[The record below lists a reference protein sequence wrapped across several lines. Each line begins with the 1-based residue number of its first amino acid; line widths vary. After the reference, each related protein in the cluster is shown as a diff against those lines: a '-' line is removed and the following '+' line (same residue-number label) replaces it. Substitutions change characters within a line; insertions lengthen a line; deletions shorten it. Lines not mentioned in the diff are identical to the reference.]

1 MPVMNNATILYCKV
15 QQPTLCFESVDRKE
29 YTVDVC
35 VTKEQAKAWSKK
47 YPKQKHKEFDNADF
61 TKIFKIAPPHPEQDE
76 QFVIKFKKKADYIK
90 DGVLTQ
96 IPDTYKPRVFVK
108 GSDGKLEDITATK
121 LVSNGSTGVIQFDET
136 TNKFGTFAQLKA
148 IRVDNL
154 IEYKSAGADYDE
166 LGEVGELQDLS
177 SLETKAAKA
186 KAEPESKGSDDF
198 DDDIPF

>member
-1 MPVMNNATILYCKV
+1 MPVMNNATIMYCKV
-15 QQPTLCFESVDRKE
+15 QQPTLAFESKDRYE
-29 YTVDVC
+29 FTVDVC

-96 IPDTYKPRVFVK
+96 IPDVYKPRVFTK
-108 GSDGKLEDITATK
+108 GEDGKLEDITATK
-121 LVSNGSTGVIQFDET
+121 LVSNGSTGAIQFDET

-177 SLETKAAKA
+177 TVETKAAKV
-186 KAEPESKGSDDF
+186 EPESKGSDAF

>member
-15 QQPTLCFESVDRKE
+15 QQPTLAFESKDRYE
-29 YTVDVC
+29 FTVDVC

-61 TKIFKIAPPHPEQDE
+61 TKIFKINPPFPDQDE

-108 GSDGKLEDITATK
+108 GEDGKLEDITATK
-121 LVSNGSTGVIQFDET
+121 LVSNGSKGVIQFDET

-148 IRVDNL
+148 IRVDHL

-166 LGEVGELQDLS
+166 LGEVGKLQDLS
-177 SLETKAAKA
+177 TLETKADKA
-186 KAEPESKGSDDF
+186 VEPESDGDDF
-198 DDDIPF
+198 DSDIPF

>member
-61 TKIFKIAPPHPEQDE
+61 TKIFKIDPPHPEQDE

-96 IPDTYKPRVFVK
+96 IPDVYKPRVFVK

-121 LVSNGSTGVIQFDET
+121 LVSNGSKGVVQFDET

-148 IRVDNL
+148 IRVDHL

-166 LGEVGELQDLS
+166 LGEVGVLQDLS
-177 SLETKAAKA
+177 SLEVKADKVV
-186 KAEPESKGSDDF
+186 EPEIDGDDF
-198 DDDIPF
+198 GDDVPF

>member
-108 GSDGKLEDITATK
+108 GSGW
-121 LVSNGSTGVIQFDET
+121 
-136 TNKFGTFAQLKA
+136 
-148 IRVDNL
+148 
-154 IEYKSAGADYDE
+154 
-166 LGEVGELQDLS
+166 
-177 SLETKAAKA
+177 
-186 KAEPESKGSDDF
+186 
-198 DDDIPF
+198 

>member
-47 YPKQKHKEFDNADF
+47 YPKQKHKEFDNEDF
-61 TKIFKIAPPHPEQDE
+61 TKIFKINPPHPEQDE

-90 DGVLTQ
+90 EGVLTQ
-96 IPDTYKPRVFVK
+96 IPDTYKPRVFTK
-108 GSDGKLEDITATK
+108 GEDGKLEDITATK
-121 LVSNGSTGVIQFDET
+121 LVSNGSTGAIQFDET

-177 SLETKAAKA
+177 TVETKAAKVQ
-186 KAEPESKGSDDF
+186 PESKGSDNF

>member
-61 TKIFKIAPPHPEQDE
+61 TKIFKIDPPHPEQDE

-96 IPDTYKPRVFVK
+96 IPDVYKPRVFTK
-108 GSDGKLEDITATK
+108 GEDGKLEDITATK
-121 LVSNGSTGVIQFDET
+121 LVSNGSKGVVQFDET
-136 TNKFGTFAQLKA
+136 SNKFGTFAQLKA

-154 IEYKSAGADYDE
+154 IEYKTAGADYDE

-177 SLETKAAKA
+177 TIEAKA
-186 KAEPESKGSDDF
+186 DKVVESESNGSDDF
-198 DDDIPF
+198 EDDIPF

>member
-96 IPDTYKPRVFVK
+96 IPDAYKPRVIVK
-108 GSDGKLEDITATK
+108 GEDGKLEDITATK
-121 LVSNGSTGVIQFDET
+121 LVSNGSTGAIQFDET

-148 IRVDNL
+148 IRVDHL

-177 SLETKAAKA
+177 TVETKAAKV
-186 KAEPESKGSDDF
+186 EPESKGSDNF

>member
-1 MPVMNNATILYCKV
+1 MPVINNATILYCKV
-15 QQPTLCFESVDRKE
+15 QQPTLAFESKDRYE
-29 YTVDVC
+29 FTVDVC

-61 TKIFKIAPPHPEQDE
+61 TKIFKIDPPHPEQDE
-76 QFVIKFKKKADYIK
+76 QFVIKFKKKADYLK

-108 GSDGKLEDITATK
+108 GEDGKLEDITATK
-121 LVSNGSTGVIQFDET
+121 LVSNGSKGVIQFDET

-177 SLETKAAKA
+177 ALETKAAKVD
-186 KAEPESKGSDDF
+186 PESKGSDDF
-198 DDDIPF
+198 EDDIPF

>member
-47 YPKQKHKEFDNADF
+47 YPKQKHKEFDNDDF
-61 TKIFKIAPPHPEQDE
+61 TKIFKINPPFPEQDE
-76 QFVIKFKKKADYIK
+76 QFVIKFKKKADYLK
-90 DGVLTQ
+90 EGVLTQ
-96 IPDTYKPRVFVK
+96 IPDTYRPRVFVK
-108 GSDGKLEDITATK
+108 GEDGKLEDITATK

-177 SLETKAAKA
+177 TLESKADKVV
-186 KAEPESKGSDDF
+186 EPEIDGDDF
-198 DDDIPF
+198 GDDVPF